1 MKVNFNKIPVSGKEI
16 DYIKEAMASGHLQ
29 GDGAF
34 LKKCEASI
42 RETTKSPA
50 ALVTTSCTSAL
61 DMAAILCDINPGD
74 EVIVPSFTFVSSV
87 NSFVLRG
94 AKPVFCD
101 IRPDTLNIDETKIP
115 ELVTEKTKVI
125 VPVHY
130 AGVACEMDTIMKIAR
145 QSNVKVVEDAAQGF
159 FAYYKDKHLGT
170 FGETGALSF
179 HSTKNVIAGEGGA
192 LLCND
197 VSLIDRANFI
207 REKGTNRIHFVEG
220 KIDKYTWIDY
230 GSSYIP
236 SELITAF
243 LAAQLEIAKKLTD
256 ERVAAWNYYYD
267 RLCPLERAGKISLA
281 KIPPECRHNAH
292 IFFIAT
298 DSAQTTKSLA
308 AFLKTKEISAMS
320 HYSPL
325 HTCPMARKLGCSDV
339 SLPVAEK
346 LAQTML
352 RLPIY
357 SSITPDEQD
366 WVAECVGEFFNF
378 KMR

>member
-1 MKVNFNKIPVSGKEI
+1 M
-16 DYIKEAMASGHLQ
+16 
-29 GDGAF
+29 
-34 LKKCEASI
+34 
-42 RETTKSPA
+42 
-50 ALVTTSCTSAL
+50 
-61 DMAAILCDINPGD
+61 
-74 EVIVPSFTFVSSV
+74 
-87 NSFVLRG
+87 
-94 AKPVFCD
+94 
-101 IRPDTLNIDETKIP
+101 
-115 ELVTEKTKVI
+115 
-125 VPVHY
+125 
-130 AGVACEMDTIMKIAR
+130 
-145 QSNVKVVEDAAQGF
+145 
-159 FAYYKDKHLGT
+159 
-170 FGETGALSF
+170 
-179 HSTKNVIAGEGGA
+179 
-192 LLCND
+192 
-197 VSLIDRANFI
+197 
-207 REKGTNRIHFVEG
+207 
-220 KIDKYTWIDY
+220 
-230 GSSYIP
+230 
-236 SELITAF
+236 
-243 LAAQLEIAKKLTD
+243 AAQLEIAKKLTD

-267 RLCPLERAGKISLA
+267 RLRPLERAGKISLA

-298 DSAQTTKSLA
+298 DSVQTTKSLA

>member
-1 MKVNFNKIPVSGKEI
+1 MKVNFNKIPTSGREL
-16 DYIKEAMASGHLQ
+16 DYIKKAMESGHLQ

-34 LKKCEASI
+34 LKICEEAIGKITGAKAS
-42 RETTKSPA
+42 
-50 ALVTTSCTSAL
+50 LVTTSCTSAL
-61 DMAAILCDINPGD
+61 DMSALLCNIEAGD
-74 EVIVPSFTFVSSV
+74 EVIVPTYTFVSSV

-115 ELVTEKTKVI
+115 ELITDRTKVI

-130 AGVACEMDTIMKIAR
+130 AGVGCEMDTIMDIAKK
-145 QSNVKVVEDAAQGF
+145 SGIKVVEDAAQGF
-159 FAYYKDKHLGT
+159 CAYYRGRHLGT
-170 FGETGALSF
+170 FGDMGALSF

-197 VSLIDRANFI
+197 PSLVDRAYFI

-220 KIDKYTWIDY
+220 KIDKYTWVDY

-256 ERVAAWNYYYD
+256 ERVAAWNYYRD
-267 RLCPLERAGKISLA
+267 RLAPLERAGKIATA
-281 KIPPECRHNAH
+281 KIPSECKHNAH
-292 IFFIAT
+292 IFFILT
-298 DSAQTTKSLA
+298 ESVETTKALA
-308 AFLKTKEISAMS
+308 DFLKKREIATNS
-320 HYSPL
+320 HYAPL
-325 HTCPMARKLGCSDV
+325 HNCPMAKELGCSDRP
-339 SLPVAEK
+339 LPVAEK
-346 LAQTML
+346 LAKTML

-366 WVAECVGEFFNF
+366 WVAESVAAFFGE
-378 KMR
+378 KL